1 VTFSKEEPLS
11 LMVHRVGKTLL
22 IDEFDIHKHLLRK
35 QQDDWSWMNKLSQ
48 QIGAEQV
55 SIISA
60 SNLFSKQK

>member
-1 VTFSKEEPLS
+1 
-11 LMVHRVGKTLL
+11 MVHRVGKTLL